1 MRVSTNINLSCRKE
15 SEGLLMI
22 SFILFSSWYEEMSY
36 VKEYKGIYG
45 HIQTMQ

>member
-1 MRVSTNINLSCRKE
+1 
-15 SEGLLMI
+15 MI

-45 HIQTMQ
+45 HIQTMQWRADIDYKGCIK